1 MKFTVKNRSI
11 LLLVIAEIAA
21 MSLWFVSSA
30 ILSDMQ
36 LEFSFTASYGA
47 ALASSVP
54 AGFVVGAL
62 LVAFYGIADRFDPR
76 LVFALASFLA
86 AVFNLG
92 LLLIDIGGF
101 SAILLRFLTGV
112 CLAGVYPV
120 GMKIA
125 VGWGD
130 KDRGWL
136 VGLVVGGLTLGSAA
150 PHLLSFLGGADW
162 RLTTLIASIIA
173 VFSSLVIAFTQ
184 LGPHHTIVSKFQVS
198 AIKIAWTNRNIRR
211 AFFGYFG
218 HMWELYAM
226 WSWIVTALA
235 VSYSMQIGASEAQEF
250 AKLTA
255 FIAIAGGALMCP
267 FAGLFADK
275 IGKAK
280 ITIIAMSISGCSA
293 LFAAMFFGGPIELMF
308 VIVLIWGLSI
318 IPDSAQFS
326 ALIADFAPSELSG
339 SIMTLQTAL
348 GFALTIMT
356 IQITPII
363 ANVWG
368 WPMVFVLL
376 ALGPFVGILS
386 MYPLLKNN

>member
-1 MKFTVKNRSI
+1 MKLSVKSRSI
-11 LLLVIAEIAA
+11 LLLVVAEVTA

-36 LEFSFTASYGA
+36 LEFSFSASYGA

-62 LVAFYGIADRFDPR
+62 LVAVFGIADRFDPR
-76 LVFALASFLA
+76 LVFALASLLA
-86 AVFNLG
+86 AAFNAS
-92 LLLIDIGGF
+92 LLLVTVGDV
-101 SAILLRFLTGV
+101 SAILMRFFTGV
-112 CLAGVYPV
+112 CLAGVYPI

-150 PHLLSFLGGADW
+150 PHLMSFLGGADW
-162 RLTTLIASIIA
+162 RMTTLTASTIA
-173 VFSSLVIAFTQ
+173 VFSALIIAFIQ
-184 LGPHHTIVSKFQVS
+184 LGPHHTIATKFQAS

-235 VSYSMQIGASEAQEF
+235 ASYSMQIGDSDAQQF

-255 FIAIAGGALMCP
+255 FIAIGGGALMCP
-267 FAGLFADK
+267 LAGLFADK

-280 ITIIAMSISGCSA
+280 ITIVAMSVSGFSA
-293 LFAAMFFGGPIELMF
+293 LFAALFFGGPVELMF

-326 ALIADFAPSELSG
+326 ALIADYSPSELSG

-348 GFALTIMT
+348 GFALTIIT
-356 IQITPII
+356 IQVTPMI
-363 ANVWG
+363 ANVLG
-368 WPMVFVLL
+368 WPTVFIIL
-376 ALGPFVGILS
+376 ALGPLLGIWS
-386 MYPLLKNN
+386 MYPLLKNK

>member
-1 MKFTVKNRSI
+1 MTVKNRSI
-11 LLLVIAEIAA
+11 LLLVIAEITA

-30 ILSDMQ
+30 VLSDMQ
-36 LEFSFTASYGA
+36 LEYSLTATYGA

-62 LVAFYGIADRFDPR
+62 LVAVLGIADRFDPR
-76 LVFALASFLA
+76 LVFGLASLLA
-86 AVFNLG
+86 AAFNAS
-92 LLLIDIGGF
+92 LLLVVVGDF
-101 SAILLRFLTGV
+101 SAIFLRFLTGV

-162 RLTTLIASIIA
+162 RLTTLTASIIA
-173 VFSSLVIAFTQ
+173 ALAALVIAFTQ
-184 LGPHHTIVSKFQVS
+184 LGPHHTIASKFQAS
-198 AIKIAWTNRNIRR
+198 AIMIAWTNRSIRR

-235 VSYSMQIGASEAQEF
+235 VSYSMQISDSEAQEF

-255 FIAIAGGALMCP
+255 FIAIGGGALMCP
-267 FAGLFADK
+267 LAGLFADK

-280 ITIIAMSISGCSA
+280 ITIIAMSVSGLSA
-293 LFAAMFFGGPIELMF
+293 LFAALFFGGPIEFMF
-308 VIVLIWGLSI
+308 IIVLIWGLSI

-326 ALIADFAPSELSG
+326 ALIADYSPRELSG

-356 IQITPII
+356 IQLTPII
-363 ANVWG
+363 ANIWG
-368 WPMVFVLL
+368 WPTVFVIL
-376 ALGPFVGILS
+376 ALGPLLGILA
-386 MYPLLKNN
+386 MVPLTKNN